1 MFQDGSGGGP
11 TDSPQTRGVVDT
23 RARTS
28 RQRLRSSAKQCV
40 RHRTTSDGPK
50 SSDAASVLGPAMCPP
65 RRPVTLCPR
74 GAKLPCRRASD
85 HRRTGRGTRHRRKC
99 TRPTKKRHTESRSCN
114 GSCAPQWAPSGQ
126 AEFPGSTPRIHP
138 FASMRFHVLLNSL
151 FKVLFNFPSR
161 YLSAIGLVPVF
172 SLRWSLPPALGC
184 IPKQPDSKEA
194 RSHRVSRRKG
204 LTPAMGKATIRRT

>member
-11 TDSPQTRGVVDT
+11 TDSPLTRGVAGVRT
-23 RARTS
+23 RVRDAVTAPCEAVRPSSCAPERPEAGRRGKRPRSRSASTS
-28 RQRLRSSAKQCV
+28 
-40 RHRTTSDGPK
+40 
-50 SSDAASVLGPAMCPP
+50 AAYNTP
-65 RRPVTLCPR
+65 RREAQSYLAAGLVT
-74 GAKLPCRRASD
+74 AAESVVAFD
-85 HRRTGRGTRHRRKC
+85 ARRKC
-99 TRPTKKRHTESRSCN
+99 TLPRERPGRERVPSEDPGSR
-114 GSCAPQWAPSGQ
+114 WAPSGR
-126 AEFPGSTPRIHP
+126 AEFPGATKRIHP
-138 FASMRFHVLLNSL
+138 FDSMRFHVLLNSL

-204 LTPAMGKATIRRT
+204 LTPALGKATIRRT